1 MKRIIHT
8 ILFICILSIKVN
20 AQSSADTSFAG
31 LKAGIDSQ
39 VTLIDSN
46 KKLTQNIFLGSL
58 MWGSFNANISWLVG
72 IQAINKAE
80 YLFKE
85 GNAGKKIFY
94 YNKNEL
100 IKIIDNGVEYYYAKS
115 LFDKNGKPIKDYI
128 SKDILFFSQQSYQMM
143 LAMIQ

>member
-1 MKRIIHT
+1 MKQFIQAL
-8 ILFICILSIKVN
+8 LFLCILSIKVQ
-20 AQSSADTSFAG
+20 AQSSSDTGFAG
-31 LKAGIDSQ
+31 QKFRIDSL
-39 VTLIDSN
+39 VTLTDSN
-46 KKLTQNIFLGSL
+46 KKLTQNMFVGSL

-72 IQAINKAE
+72 TPGFNKAE
-80 YLFKE
+80 YFFKE

-115 LFDKNGKPIKDYI
+115 LFDKNGKPIKDYLA
-128 SKDILFFSQQSYQMM
+128 KDILFFSQQSYQMM